1 MDGGGGET
9 GGGGGMYC
17 VNGENKARDGQKWAS
32 NNWAHARFAKSP
44 VIKPREE
51 IRSAEGHYRISGIC
65 VLLTDTSSSQRLPT
79 TLPKRPLPSSH
90 CLLGINKSA
99 FCLSLSDAVAA
110 RQRRFLAVLAKKAHT
125 RAVLFAGKCAI
136 V

>member
-1 MDGGGGET
+1 
-9 GGGGGMYC
+9 MYC

-65 VLLTDTSSSQRLPT
+65 VLLTDTSSAETADNST
-79 TLPKRPLPSSH
+79 EKASS
-90 CLLGINKSA
+90 LVSVFWALTKVR
-99 FCLSLSDAVAA
+99 FVCLSRMLS
-110 RQRRFLAVLAKKAHT
+110 RLSRGGFWQF
-125 RAVLFAGKCAI
+125 
-136 V
+136 